1 MIKDHLCAEISRF
14 NLAKNSTIGTGG
26 YAEIAYAP
34 QTQDELV
41 RTIECLEQTQTKYF
55 IVGNMSNVLP
65 ADGKSK
71 RVFVLTKQMNAIT
84 GNYFQAGVGVGQF
97 LKHCK
102 ENGLSGGEFLS
113 GIPCTLGGALYMNAG
128 VAGAYMQKIVQ
139 SVRVYHNGRVQTL
152 AMGDCKYAYK
162 SSVFMQGG
170 FVILGATLALQ
181 QADEIAIEQRLA
193 YYKDRRKHLPKGKSM
208 GCVFQNPPNLVAGK
222 LIEGAGLKGLR
233 VGGAHVS
240 NIHANFI
247 INDLGA
253 TSAQVRSL
261 IEIVKNAVFAQYKI
275 RLKEEII
282 YLE

>member
-1 MIKDHLCAEISRF
+1 MIKSDVCTEISPF
-14 NLAKNSTIGTGG
+14 DLAKNSTIGTGG
-26 YAEIAYAP
+26 YAELAYAP
-34 QTQDELV
+34 KTQDELLRV
-41 RTIECLEQTQTKYF
+41 IQKLEQTQTKYC

-71 RVFVLTKQMNAIT
+71 RTFVLTKKVNAIT
-84 GNYFQAGVGVGQF
+84 DNYFEAGVSVGRF
-97 LKHCK
+97 LAYCK
-102 ENGLSGGEFLS
+102 DRGLSGGEFLE

-128 VAGAYMQKIVQ
+128 VAGAYMNKIIQ
-139 SVRVYHNGRVQTL
+139 SVRVYHNGKVQTL
-152 AMGDCKYAYK
+152 TNAECGYEYK
-162 SSVFMQGG
+162 TSVFMQGG
-170 FVILGATLALQ
+170 FVILGATLALR
-181 QADEIAIEQRLA
+181 QADEITIAQQRA
-193 YYKDRRKHLPKGKSM
+193 YYKERRKGLPKGKSM
-208 GCVFQNPPNLVAGK
+208 GCVFKNPENLVAGK